1 MICKVVSASL
11 GYNEQIY
18 VKGDDIEVS
27 TPSEVKRLLGYGH
40 IEVGPLEEPLN
51 KKVTSVAKPSKPPY
65 VKRHEV
71 KKRNGNNINNKL

>member
-51 KKVTSVAKPSKPPY
+51 KEVAPVANPPKRPY

>member
-11 GYNEQIY
+11 GYNKQIY

-27 TPSEVKRLLGYGH
+27 TPGEVKRLLGYGH
-40 IEVGPLEEPLN
+40 IEVGPAEVSLN
-51 KKVTSVAKPSKPPY
+51 KEVREVANSPKRPY

-71 KKRNGNNINNKL
+71 KKRNDNNINNKL